1 MCSFFERVSAAAAAA
16 TSDSCKGE
24 PELSVSERA
33 VKEAEVLVKLGSAG
47 LGDEAGEE
55 ETGEGEGDSLEVEEL
70 LTLAVDVPML
80 CTTIMFNE
88 A

>member
-1 MCSFFERVSAAAAAA
+1 M
-16 TSDSCKGE
+16 
-24 PELSVSERA
+24 
-33 VKEAEVLVKLGSAG
+33 LVKLGSAG